1 MRRPLNALVVVL
13 MGACAPQA
21 GDAETHIVEIRGLEF
36 IPAEIAVARGDVV
49 TWVNA
54 DVMPHTATAADGSWD
69 SGTMEPGDEWSLVIE
84 TEGAFDYV
92 CAFHPTMTGVINAR

>member
-1 MRRPLNALVVVL
+1 MRRALYALVAGL
-13 MGACAPQA
+13 ACACAPQT
-21 GDAETHIVEIRGLEF
+21 GEAETHIVEMRGLEF
-36 IPAEIAVARGDVV
+36 IPAEIDVAAGDTV

-69 SGTMEPGDEWSLVIE
+69 SGTMEAGDEWSLVIE
-84 TEGAFDYV
+84 TAGALDYV